1 MLNFKDTFE
10 TCKRSFISAFSICM
24 IVPLSKIKGKWII
37 LKNTYITRN
46 KRVVTKWYMGDIQL
60 LPSHKMS
67 KMWTPPSLLVRNCSI
82 LVTPLLWTFKSLHQ
96 PSPSPLP
103 PRHTQRH
110 HHQTLTK
117 TINSVILEI
126 HKQLLKSASI
136 NTTKNIPLIWML
148 PVYQLTEIVLTIKVS
163 IE

>member
-1 MLNFKDTFE
+1 MSHFKKYLHHKEQT
-10 TCKRSFISAFSICM
+10 
-24 IVPLSKIKGKWII
+24 G
-37 LKNTYITRN
+37 RN
-46 KRVVTKWYMGDIQL
+46 KMIYGGHSIITFSQNEQNL
-60 LPSHKMS
+60 NSSLPPCSYLFDFGNPPPCERS
-67 KMWTPPSLLVRNCSI
+67 KLYINHPP
-82 LVTPLLWTFKSLHQ
+82 
-96 PSPSPLP
+96 P
-103 PRHTQRH
+103 PRHTQSH

-148 PVYQLTEIVLTIKVS
+148 PAYPLTEIVLTIKVS

>member
-1 MLNFKDTFE
+1 MLDFKDAFE

-24 IVPLSKIKGKWII
+24 IVPLSKIKGRWVI

-46 KRVVTKWYMGDIQL
+46 KRVVIKWYMGDIQL
-60 LPSHKMS
+60 LPFHKMS
-67 KMWTPPSLLVRNCSI
+67 KIWTPPSLLVRTCSI
-82 LVTPLLWTFKSLHQ
+82 LVTPPCERSKLYINH
-96 PSPSPLP
+96 PPP
-103 PRHTQRH
+103 PRHTQSH

-148 PVYQLTEIVLTIKVS
+148 PAYPLTEIVLTIKVS